1 MSAVFEA
8 AIREWRYLRAEYEI
22 SREAA
27 YVRAETECNGALLN
41 ARAKK
46 AGIDA
51 YSLFMGPEVRA
62 LAYASEEL
70 VEHWRRY
77 PRLTFA
83 EFEEQ
88 QLERREYAA

>member
-22 SREAA
+22 YREGA
-27 YVRAETECNGALLN
+27 YERAETECNGVLLN

-46 AGIDA
+46 AGIVA

-62 LAYASEEL
+62 KAYASEEL
-70 VEHWRRY
+70 IEHWRRY

-83 EFEEQ
+83 EFEAQ
-88 QLERREYAA
+88 QIERGEYAA